1 MRKSGVTDCVHDV
14 DSMQTQAQTVAVPRT
29 EIVEKIVT
37 LLEQLPPG
45 AVMMLQEI
53 FELLARQQSV
63 PVVEPAPGMHPY
75 RYSTV
80 VVPADEVLKLAA
92 ETPVGY
98 PGDALADT
106 EALYDQN

>member
-1 MRKSGVTDCVHDV
+1 MLIQS
-14 DSMQTQAQTVAVPRT
+14 QTAARPRT
-29 EIVEKIVT
+29 ETVEKIVT

-45 AVMMLQEI
+45 VVMTLQEI
-53 FELLARQQSV
+53 FELLAQQQSMTAAERTANV
-63 PVVEPAPGMHPY
+63 HPY

-80 VVPADEVLKLAA
+80 VVPAGEMLKLAD

-106 EALYDQN
+106 EALYDQD